1 LVTLKSNKEEV
12 MKRELK
18 EKGFTL
24 VELAIVMVI
33 IGLLIGAVLKGQAM
47 IESAKTKNLADQ
59 YNSLVAAVYSYQDK
73 YGVFPGD
80 DSAATTRSWAT
91 GSCAT
96 TAGNGDG
103 TITVAEGLAANEHL
117 ACSGLIKGS
126 YNGTT
131 TAMAHTY
138 GGTVAINSATLAG
151 RTGNSVVYA
160 TLLAENV
167 QALDRLLD
175 DGVYNTGSCRASAA
189 YTAGTSI
196 TTFRCFF

>member
-1 LVTLKSNKEEV
+1 
-12 MKRELK
+12 MK

-47 IESAKTKNLADQ
+47 IESAKIKNLADQ

-80 DSAATTRSWAT
+80 DSSATARSWAT

-96 TAGNGDG
+96 TAGDG
-103 TITVAEGLAANEHL
+103 SGVISVAEGLAANEHL

-131 TAMAHTY
+131 TAMTHTY
-138 GGTVAINSATLAG
+138 GGTVAINSATLQG
-151 RTGNSVVYA
+151 RTGNSVQFVN
-160 TLLAENV
+160 LLAEN
-167 QALDRLLD
+167 AESLDRILD
-175 DGVYNTGSCRASAA
+175 DGVYTTGSCRANAA
-189 YTAGTSI
+189 YTAGTTI
-196 TTFRCFF
+196 ANFRCFL